1 MRYTCCD
8 TSFGPIYVAWTAHGI
23 ACLSGEER
31 TDEAFRARCRTCT
44 GQSPDRDDSR
54 RPELQRMLQGWLEGE
69 PYLGPVDLSSLSPFA
84 REVLAACRAI
94 PRGEV
99 RTYAQLAAAVGRPR
113 AARAVGSALRRN
125 PVPLLIPCHRV
136 LRGDGT
142 IGQYNMGGPEVK
154 RRLLEL
160 EGVF

>member
-1 MRYTCCD
+1 MQYTRCH
-8 TSFGPIYVAWTAHGI
+8 TSFGPIYVAWTAQGI
-23 ACLSGEER
+23 ACLSGEE
-31 TDEAFRARCRTCT
+31 TSDEAFRDRCRAYT
-44 GQSPDRDDSR
+44 GKTPVRDDR
-54 RPELQRMLQGWLEGE
+54 RREELAQMLEGWLDGE
-69 PYLGPVDLSSLSPFA
+69 PYRGPVDLSPLSPFA
-84 REVLAACRAI
+84 REVLSACRSI

-136 LRGDGT
+136 VRGDGS

-154 RRLLEL
+154 RRLLAL
-160 EGVF
+160 EGAR